1 MARRP
6 LVASLI
12 GLSLSALPFLALAGG
27 DDGKNAL
34 AALEGYSVKVWAGPD
49 SRFTNPDSIEIDGD
63 RVWVGYQNVTAKDG
77 SDGKSSTVVEYDAHG
92 KVIHTYSVLGHC
104 DGLRVDPVTH
114 LVWASSNED
123 ANPRL
128 VSINPN
134 TTNVTAYSFPT
145 PTAHGGGFDDMAFVG
160 GKMFIAASNP
170 NLNSSGV
177 NVFPAVDMVT
187 FIGLSVVLTPVLL
200 GNAPAIDNMSD
211 LPVTLN
217 EVDPDSMTLDAAGNL
232 VLVNQAGSELVF
244 INNPGTATQTVTR
257 TLVGT
262 QLEDTIFINPARQG
276 KKGTFLVVDGTT
288 NTIYS
293 IRAQKLQSVYT
304 ETPDD
309 SGVSGLF
316 GTLNLSTGIVT
327 PVVIGFKKATGLALF
342 PEGVGDESDQ

>member
-1 MARRP
+1 MVRRR

-12 GLSLSALPFLALAGG
+12 GLSLSALPFLALA
-27 DDGKNAL
+27 DGEDGENAI
-34 AALEGYSVKVWAGPD
+34 AALKGYSVRVWAGPD
-49 SRFTNPDSIEIDGD
+49 PRFSHPDSIEIDGD

-77 SDGKSSTVVEYDAHG
+77 TDGKSSTVVEYDADG
-92 KVIHTYSVLGHC
+92 KVIHIYSVLGHC
-104 DGLRVDPVTH
+104 DGLRVDPATH
-114 LVWASSNED
+114 RVWASSNED
-123 ANPRL
+123 GNPRL
-128 VSINPN
+128 VSIDPA
-134 TTNVTAYSFPT
+134 TGIVTAYLFSS

-170 NLNSSGV
+170 NLDPSGV
-177 NVFPAVDMVT
+177 NIYPAVDEVT
-187 FIGLSVVLTPVLL
+187 FNGLNVVLTPVLL
-200 GNAPAIDNMSD
+200 GNATAIDTMSG

-244 INNPGTATQTVTR
+244 IQNPGMSTQKVTR

-262 QLEDTIFINPARQG
+262 QLEDTIFITPALKG
-276 KKGTFLVVDGTT
+276 KRGTFLVVDGTT

-293 IRAQKLQSVYT
+293 IRTQLQTVYT

-316 GTLNLSTGIVT
+316 GTLDLSTGIVT
-327 PVVIGFKKATGLALF
+327 PVAIGFKKATGLALF
-342 PEGVGDESDQ
+342 PQDVGDE